1 MSYANTVDY
10 FWISVLLFLNEH
22 KPIHVHVKAGNGKAK
37 VELEPEVR
45 LVYSKGLKE
54 QELSKIMGVCR
65 IYQEDFIIAWKNR
78 FNDYG
83 ED

>member
-1 MSYANTVDY
+1 MPTLLIIFGFRFY
-10 FWISVLLFLNEH
+10 FFLNEH